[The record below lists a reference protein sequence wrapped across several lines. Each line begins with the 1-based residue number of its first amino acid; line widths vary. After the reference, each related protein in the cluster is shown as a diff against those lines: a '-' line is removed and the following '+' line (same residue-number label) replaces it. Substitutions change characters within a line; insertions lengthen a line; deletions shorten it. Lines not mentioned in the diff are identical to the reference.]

1 MVVQIGESGTPKSIG
16 QEKEHVAL
24 ISDAIVL
31 SSRFGAQWK
40 YRDLAL
46 GPIEWT
52 LHMNIK
58 STSAKKSLLT
68 RIKPLPSHLSGS
80 AVLLER
86 IFVTVL

>member
-58 STSAKKSLLT
+58 STSTKKSLLT